1 MIKKIVLCLFA
12 YSLFVSSRVQA
23 VSYLI
28 NSEELHNLDV
38 IKEQIKNIEPEEITI
53 NSFVDA
59 QKKETLQRRG
69 LLVRKPDALGT
80 VVICHGYLGCK
91 RHAIFFKHL
100 FPHYNVLSFDFRAHG
115 DDKDGQY
122 STIGRDE
129 ALDVMAAVQFVKSDP
144 AMKDK
149 PVIAFGYSMGAVSA
163 IQAQSQ
169 DETLFDAMILD
180 CPFAS
185 TDEAMRRG
193 LEEKMKFSLFGKQ
206 FTIPGIQF
214 IVDHMYD
221 DAAQA
226 LTNFL
231 FKVIT
236 QLDSKKVATKFVR
249 VTPVESVKKIT
260 VPCFFIHCENDKK
273 VTVADVES
281 LYNNKPGFK
290 RLWITQGQTH
300 FGSYPHNPELYW
312 YKVNKFLKK
321 LREQELHERDQEKVC
336 DHRAKVTVVNNKI
349 TIEFDDDIKNFE
361 QPQGKL
367 RKIVPVGD
375 TVIMEHMMV
384 DNYSAL

>member
-1 MIKKIVLCLFA
+1 MIKKSVFSVCI
-12 YSLFVSSRVQA
+12 YSLLAFSHVQA
-23 VSYLI
+23 AVHLI
-28 NSEELHNLDV
+28 NVPDIQDLAAV
-38 IKEQIKNIEPEEITI
+38 KKQIENIQLEEIVI

-59 QKKETLQRRG
+59 SKNETLQRRG
-69 LLVRKPDALGT
+69 LLLRKPHALGT

-100 FPHYNVLSFDFRAHG
+100 FPDYNVLSFDFRAHG

-129 ALDVMAAVQFVKSDP
+129 ALDVIAAVQFVKSDP
-144 AMKDK
+144 DMAGK

-163 IQAQSQ
+163 IQAQAADQ
-169 DETLFDAMILD
+169 TLFDAMILD

-193 LEEKMKFSLFGKQ
+193 LEDKMKISLFGTQFAIPGKQ
-206 FTIPGIQF
+206 FIL
-214 IVDHMYD
+214 DHMYD

-273 VTVADVES
+273 VTVGDVES
-281 LYNNKPGFK
+281 LYKNKPGFK
-290 RLWITQGQTH
+290 RLWITQGQSH

-321 LREQELHERDQEKVC
+321 LHEQQLHERDQEKVC
-336 DHRAKVTVVNNKI
+336 DHRAKVTIANNTI
-349 TIEFDDDIKNFE
+349 TIEVDDDLKKFSKPSIKPSNIVIDGNVTNFE
-361 QPQGKL
+361 NMIEDL
-367 RKIVPVGD
+367 
-375 TVIMEHMMV
+375 M
-384 DNYSAL
+384 

>member
-1 MIKKIVLCLFA
+1 V
-12 YSLFVSSRVQA
+12 
-23 VSYLI
+23 
-28 NSEELHNLDV
+28 
-38 IKEQIKNIEPEEITI
+38 I

-59 QKKETLQRRG
+59 QKNQTLQRRG
-69 LLVRKPDALGT
+69 LLVRKPNALGT

-129 ALDVMAAVQFVKSDP
+129 ALDVMAAVHFVKSDP
-144 AMKDK
+144 TMQGK

-169 DETLFDAMILD
+169 DENLFDAMILD

-206 FTIPGIQF
+206 FVIPGKQF

-249 VTPVESVKKIT
+249 VMPIESVKKIT
-260 VPCFFIHCENDKK
+260 VPCYFIHCENDKK
-273 VTVADVES
+273 VTVDDVQS

-290 RLWITQGQTH
+290 RLWITQGQSH

-321 LREQELHERDQEKVC
+321 LHEKELHERDQEKVC
-336 DHRAKVTVVNNKI
+336 DHRAKVTIADNKL
-349 TIEFDDDIKNFE
+349 TIEFDDDLQKFG
-361 QPQGKL
+361 QRQGPR
-367 RKIVPVGD
+367 RKVVPVDD
-375 TVIMEHMMV
+375 TVLVENMIEQII
-384 DNYSAL
+384 

>member
-1 MIKKIVLCLFA
+1 MMIKKIVLCLFV
-12 YSLFVSSRVQA
+12 YSLFVSSRIQTI
-23 VSYLI
+23 SYLI
-28 NSEELHNLDV
+28 DSSELYHDLDAV
-38 IKEQIKNIEPEEITI
+38 KEQIKHIEPEEIMI
-53 NSFVDA
+53 NSFVDH
-59 QKKETLQRRG
+59 QKNQTLQRRG

-115 DDKDGQY
+115 DDKEGQY

-129 ALDVMAAVQFVKSDP
+129 ALDVMAAVKFVKDDP
-144 AMKDK
+144 EMQGK

-163 IQAQSQ
+163 IQAQSH
-169 DETLFDAMILD
+169 DKTLFDAMILD

-185 TDEAMRRG
+185 TDKAMRRG
-193 LEEKMKFSLFGKQ
+193 LEEKMKISLFGKE
-206 FTIPGIQF
+206 FVIPGQKF

-273 VTVADVES
+273 VTVDDVQS

-290 RLWITQGQTH
+290 RLWITQGQAH

-321 LREQELHERDQEKVC
+321 LREQPLHERDQEKIC
-336 DHRAKVTVVNNKI
+336 DHRIKVSLVDNKIKVTSNDDLKKFEKLENPRRKGIATEDVVVIHNM
-349 TIEFDDDIKNFE
+349 IE
-361 QPQGKL
+361 KL
-367 RKIVPVGD
+367 I
-375 TVIMEHMMV
+375 
-384 DNYSAL
+384 